1 MALKKNLHISS
12 FRKIML
18 MISRIPYINHRLILL
33 GDVVISLLA
42 TMLSIFSTESLLR
55 IFLPSRSILTIY
67 LLSIAASLIGFLCFR
82 TNKSIIRH
90 SNLQS
95 LWRILAACALK
106 CLLLLPVLYW
116 TLPDNRLRLVSFG
129 LIPCIDLLITM
140 FLLVVFR
147 IGLISAYQIATRNM
161 HSQRHKLLIFGDQN
175 DLPNLS
181 ALLNLNFRSS
191 YYIAGVLSFTP
202 NERSVYHMGNLPIY
216 FAKKMSDVAK
226 LIRKEQIEG
235 ILFAS
240 QHDLLAQRNRLVEF
254 CIKHNLRLF
263 TVPPI
268 DRWKYTTPQAREV
281 SIEDLLGRDEIK
293 INMSLIQEN
302 LKDKTVLISG
312 AAGSIGSELCRQIAT
327 MGDVKRLVL
336 FDFCETGMHNL
347 RLELEERFPNL
358 DFVPMIGDVRAS
370 RRVNFV
376 FQKFRPDIVF
386 HAAAYKHVP
395 LMEANPC
402 EAFRVNAIGTRYM
415 ADTALRYDCE
425 KFVMIST
432 DKAVNPTSVM
442 GASKRL
448 AEIYVQS
455 LDRAVASGRKEGKT
469 RFITTRF
476 GNVLGSQG
484 SVIPRFKEQIAK
496 GGPVTVTHPK
506 ITRFFMTI
514 PEACRLVLE
523 ASVIGKGGDIM
534 VFDMGE
540 PVRIADLAQRMI
552 KLAGFMAGQ
561 DIEIVYTGLRPGEK
575 LYEEVLNNAEITQPS
590 PHEKIRIATVR
601 EYAYDEVA
609 AEFDTLKQL
618 ALEVD
623 IEGSV
628 SLTKRLIPEYVSNN
642 SEFEKLDK

>member
-1 MALKKNLHISS
+1 
-12 FRKIML
+12 
-18 MISRIPYINHRLILL
+18 MISRVPYISHRLILL

-42 TMLSIFSTESLLR
+42 TMLSIFTAESMLR
-55 IFLPSRSILTIY
+55 IFLPSRRILLIY
-67 LLSIAASLIGFLCFR
+67 LLSIPASLIGFLCFR
-82 TNKSIIRH
+82 THKSIIRH
-90 SNLQS
+90 SNMQS
-95 LWRILAACALK
+95 LWRILAAVALK
-106 CLLLLPVLYW
+106 CALMLPILYWLLPAYSLHHFSL
-116 TLPDNRLRLVSFG
+116 T
-129 LIPCIDLLITM
+129 LIPCIDLLMTM

-147 IGLISAYQIATRNM
+147 VGLISAYQIATRNI
-161 HSQRHKLLIFGDQN
+161 HDRGHRLLIFGERD

-191 YYIAGVLSFTP
+191 YHVVGVLSFD
-202 NERSVYHMGNLPIY
+202 NVRSTLHMGNLPIHY
-216 FAKKMSDVAK
+216 VQDMNDAAK

-240 QHDLLAQRNRLVEF
+240 QRDLLAQRNGLVDF
-254 CIKHNLRLF
+254 CIKQHLRLF

-268 DRWKYTTPQAREV
+268 DRWKHTTTPQAREV

-293 INMSLIQEN
+293 INVPRIQEN
-302 LKDKTVLISG
+302 LKDKTVLITG

-327 MGDVKRLVL
+327 MGGIKRLVL

-347 RLELEERFPNL
+347 RLELEERFPEL
-358 DFVPMIGDVRAS
+358 EFYPIVGDVRAR
-370 RRVNFV
+370 RRVDFL
-376 FQKFRPDIVF
+376 FRTYHPDVVF

-402 EAFRVNAIGTRYM
+402 EAIRVNAIGTRYV
-415 ADTALRYDCE
+415 ADTALRYNCE

-448 AEIYVQS
+448 GEIYVQS
-455 LDRAVASGRKEGKT
+455 LDRAVAAKRKEGRT

-523 ASVIGKGGDIM
+523 ASVIGQGGDIM

-540 PVRIADLAQRMI
+540 PVRIADLAERMI
-552 KLAGFMAGQ
+552 KLAGYTPNE

-590 PHEKIRIATVR
+590 PHDKIRIATVR
-601 EYAYDEVA
+601 EYPYEEVA
-609 AEFDTLKQL
+609 AEFETLKQL
-618 ALEVD
+618 ALDVD
-623 IEGSV
+623 IEGCV
-628 SLTKRLIPEYVSNN
+628 QQTKRLIPEYKSNN

>member
-1 MALKKNLHISS
+1 
-12 FRKIML
+12 ML
-18 MISRIPYINHRLILL
+18 MISRVPYISHRLILL

-42 TMLSIFSTESLLR
+42 TMLSIFATESLLR
-55 IFLPSRSILTIY
+55 FFLPSRRILIVY
-67 LLSIAASLIGFLCFR
+67 LLSIFASLAGFLCFH
-82 TNKSIIRH
+82 THKSIIRH
-90 SNLQS
+90 SNMQS
-95 LWRILAACALK
+95 LWRILAAVAVK
-106 CLLLLPVLYW
+106 CLLLLPILYW
-116 TLPDNRLRLVSFG
+116 LLPAYSLRHFSLG

-147 IGLISAYQIATRNM
+147 VGLISAYQIATRNI
-161 HSQRHKLLIFGDQN
+161 HGRGHRLLIFGEQA

-181 ALLNLNFRSS
+181 ALLNLNFRST
-191 YYIAGVLSFTP
+191 YHVVGVLSFKD
-202 NERSVYHMGNLPIY
+202 ERSTYHIGNLPIY
-216 FAKKMSDVAK
+216 FVQDMNDTAK
-226 LIRKEQIEG
+226 LLQKEQIEG

-240 QHDLLAQRNRLVEF
+240 QRDLLTQRNGLVEF
-254 CIKHNLRLF
+254 CIKHHLRLF

-268 DRWKYTTPQAREV
+268 DRWKHTTPQAREV

-293 INMSLIQEN
+293 INMPLIQEN
-302 LKDKTVLISG
+302 LHDKTVLITG

-327 MGDVKRLVL
+327 MGGIKRLVL

-347 RLELEERFPNL
+347 RLELEERFPEL
-358 DFVPMIGDVRAS
+358 EFHPIVGDVRAS
-370 RRVNFV
+370 RRVDFV
-376 FQKFRPDIVF
+376 FRTYHPDVVF

-402 EAFRVNAIGTRYM
+402 EAIRVNAIGTRYV
-415 ADTALRYDCE
+415 ADTALRYNCE

-455 LDRAVASGRKEGKT
+455 LDRAVVAGCKEGQT

-484 SVIPRFKEQIAK
+484 SVIPRFKDQIAK

-540 PVRIADLAQRMI
+540 PVRIADLAERMI
-552 KLAGFMAGQ
+552 KLAGYTPGE
-561 DIEIVYTGLRPGEK
+561 DIKIVYTGLRPGEK

-601 EYAYDEVA
+601 EYPYEEVA
-609 AEFDTLKQL
+609 AEFETLKQL
-618 ALEVD
+618 ALDVN
-623 IEGSV
+623 IEGCV
-628 SLTKRLIPEYVSNN
+628 QQTKHLIPEYKSNN

>member
-1 MALKKNLHISS
+1 
-12 FRKIML
+12 
-18 MISRIPYINHRLILL
+18 MISRVPYISHRLILL
-33 GDVVISLLA
+33 GDVILSLLG
-42 TMLSIFSTESLLR
+42 TMLSIFATESLLR
-55 IFLPSRSILTIY
+55 IFLPSRRILLIY
-67 LLSIAASLIGFLCFR
+67 LLAMVVSLAGFLCFR
-82 TNKSIIRH
+82 THKSIIRH
-90 SNLQS
+90 SNMQS

-106 CLLLLPVLYW
+106 CVLMLPILYWLLPAYS
-116 TLPDNRLRLVSFG
+116 LRHFSLA

-147 IGLISAYQIATRNM
+147 VGLISAYQIATRNI
-161 HSQRHKLLIFGDQN
+161 HDRGHRLLIFGERE

-191 YYIAGVLSFTP
+191 YHVVGVLSFKP
-202 NERSVYHMGNLPIY
+202 NERSTYHMGNLPLH
-216 FAKKMSDVAK
+216 FVQDLNGAAK
-226 LIRKEQIEG
+226 LIREEQIEG

-240 QHDLLAQRNRLVEF
+240 QHDLLAQRNGLVDY
-254 CIKHNLRLF
+254 CIQHNLRLF

-268 DRWKYTTPQAREV
+268 DRWKHTTTPPQAREV

-293 INMSLIQEN
+293 INMPLIQEN
-302 LKDKTVLISG
+302 LHDKTVLITG

-327 MGDVKRLVL
+327 MGGIKRLVL

-358 DFVPMIGDVRAS
+358 EFYPIVGDVRAS
-370 RRVNFV
+370 RRVDFV
-376 FQKFRPDIVF
+376 FRAYHPDVVF

-402 EAFRVNAIGTRYM
+402 EAIRVNAIGTRYV
-415 ADTALRYDCE
+415 ADTALRYNCE

-455 LDRAVASGRKEGKT
+455 LDRAVVAGRKEGRT
-469 RFITTRF
+469 RYITTRF

-484 SVIPRFKEQIAK
+484 SVIPRFKDQIAK

-523 ASVIGKGGDIM
+523 ASVIGQGGDIM

-552 KLAGFMAGQ
+552 KLAGYTPGQ
-561 DIEIVYTGLRPGEK
+561 DIDIVYTGLRPGEK

-601 EYAYDEVA
+601 EYVYEEVA
-609 AEFDTLKQL
+609 NAFETLKQL
-618 ALEVD
+618 ALDVN
-623 IEGSV
+623 IEGCV
-628 SLTKRLIPEYVSNN
+628 QQTKHLIPEYVSNN
-642 SEFEKLDK
+642 SVFEKLDK

>member
-1 MALKKNLHISS
+1 
-12 FRKIML
+12 
-18 MISRIPYINHRLILL
+18 MISKMPYINHHLILL
-33 GDVVISLLA
+33 GDMVISLLA
-42 TMLSIFSTESLLR
+42 TMLSVFSASTLLHATLFSRHILLLYAVSL
-55 IFLPSRSILTIY
+55 
-67 LLSIAASLIGFLCFR
+67 AASSVGFLCFH
-82 TNKSIIRH
+82 THKSIIRH

-95 LWRILAACALK
+95 LWRLLAACAVK
-106 CLLLLPVLYW
+106 CAILLPFLYW
-116 TLPDNRLRLVSFG
+116 ALAPNSLRWSTVGTIL
-129 LIPCIDLLITM
+129 CIDLILNM

-161 HSQRHKLLIFGDQN
+161 HSHSHKVLIFGEQE
-175 DLPNLS
+175 DLPHLS
-181 ALLNLNFRSS
+181 ALLNLNFRAS
-191 YYIAGVLSFTP
+191 YHVAGVLTFSSS
-202 NERSVYHMGNLPIY
+202 ERSTYHMGNLPIY
-216 FAKKMSDVAK
+216 FAKNMNDVGK
-226 LIRKEQIEG
+226 IIRKEEIEG

-240 QHDLLAQRNRLVEF
+240 QRDLLAQRDRLVQF
-254 CIKHNLRLF
+254 CMRHHLKLF

-268 DRWKYTTPQAREV
+268 DHWKYTTPKAREV

-293 INMSLIQEN
+293 INMPLIQEN

-312 AAGSIGSELCRQIAT
+312 AAGSIGSELCRQIA
-327 MGDVKRLVL
+327 MVGDIKHLVL
-336 FDFCETGMHNL
+336 FDFCETAMHNL

-358 DFVPMIGDVRAS
+358 TFSPIIGDVRAS
-370 RRVNFV
+370 RRVDFV
-376 FQKFRPDIVF
+376 FRTFRPDIVF

-395 LMEANPC
+395 LMEENPC

-415 ADTALRYDCE
+415 ADAALRYDCE
-425 KFVMIST
+425 KFIMIST

-455 LDRAVASGRKEGKT
+455 LNRAISAGTHEGKT

-484 SVIPRFKEQIAK
+484 SVIPRFKAQIAK

-523 ASVIGKGGDIM
+523 ASVIGQGGDIM

-552 KLAGFMAGQ
+552 KLAGYAPGQ

-601 EYAYDEVA
+601 EYAYDEVS
-609 AEFDTLKQL
+609 AEFDALKQL
-618 ALEVD
+618 ALIVD

-628 SLTKRLIPEYVSNN
+628 RLTKRLIPEYRSQN
-642 SEFEKLDK
+642 SQFEKLDK